1 MLEFLF
7 DHHRGVT
14 LGRVEL
20 VPNIETDLGVAGERA
35 EKANGCGRARDKGV
49 DRLVARAALI
59 WGACRHQTDQVEL
72 RVIDDESDLG
82 NPRRIA
88 REEVCDDRSEAPGAL
103 KV

>member
-1 MLEFLF
+1 M
-7 DHHRGVT
+7 V
-14 LGRVEL
+14 L
-20 VPNIETDLGVAGERA
+20 VSAAALMVAEGDGAVPMMQLPPPRPG